1 MVTRH
6 ADAEDKPRS
15 KEIEMRRD
23 TRWLWIGLGVL
34 ALLVLFGPLGHGFGS
49 WPGPH
54 QVGVAASA
62 PPTPGFDGGPWG
74 PRGGGFAPSFGGLV
88 LWAAIIVGV
97 IMLSRNGWSFRR
109 TPRIAAPPTSAE
121 DVLRW
126 RYATGEISREE
137 YLEMSRVV
145 RGVPEDSGAERQG
158 TA

>member
-1 MVTRH
+1 
-6 ADAEDKPRS
+6 
-15 KEIEMRRD
+15 MRGD
-23 TRWLWIGLGVL
+23 TRWLWIGLCGLGLL
-34 ALLVLFGPLGHGFGS
+34 ALLGPVGH
-49 WPGPH
+49 
-54 QVGVAASA
+54 
-62 PPTPGFDGGPWG
+62 GPWG

-109 TPRIAAPPTSAE
+109 TPRNVAPPASAE
-121 DVLRW
+121 DILRW

-145 RGVPEDSGAERQG
+145 RGVPDDGANERQG